1 MTSFK
6 NLFKVM
12 QVPKLKN
19 ASLVYLLQVI
29 GMIAIGSFLFF
40 NDHLSSLAEG
50 FFLAE
55 FITLFFTGLFL
66 YFYLLYKEI
75 KSYES
80 QTWQLMP
87 ISSAKFYLTNQLYD
101 FNRNLFSISCNQFC
115 SNDYSS
121 GYDISGNY

>member
-66 YFYLLYKEI
+66 YFYA
-75 KSYES
+75 
-80 QTWQLMP
+80 W
-87 ISSAKFYLTNQLYD
+87 
-101 FNRNLFSISCNQFC
+101 C
-115 SNDYSS
+115 
-121 GYDISGNY
+121 

>member
-50 FFLAE
+50 FF
-55 FITLFFTGLFL
+55 
-66 YFYLLYKEI
+66 
-75 KSYES
+75 
-80 QTWQLMP
+80 
-87 ISSAKFYLTNQLYD
+87 
-101 FNRNLFSISCNQFC
+101 
-115 SNDYSS
+115 
-121 GYDISGNY
+121 

>member
-55 FITLFFTGLFL
+55 FITLFLQA
-66 YFYLLYKEI
+66 YFYTFIFFI
-75 KSYES
+75 KK
-80 QTWQLMP
+80 LKAMRV
-87 ISSAKFYLTNQLYD
+87 KH
-101 FNRNLFSISCNQFC
+101 
-115 SNDYSS
+115 
-121 GYDISGNY
+121 GN